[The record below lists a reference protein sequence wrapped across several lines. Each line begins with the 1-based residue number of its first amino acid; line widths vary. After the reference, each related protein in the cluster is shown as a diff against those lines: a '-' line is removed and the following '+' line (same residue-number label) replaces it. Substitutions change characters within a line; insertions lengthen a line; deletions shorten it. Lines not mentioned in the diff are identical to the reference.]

1 MNSLLNDLRNTFNYK
16 QTENGGIA
24 YKSTKSAVYDMFA
37 LGGAYRNRSIDD
49 TILLFKNAYEE
60 DKLLAIRCLFYLR
73 DVRGGQ
79 GERRFFRICFR
90 WLCNNHPEDARKL
103 VKFLPEYGRY
113 DDLWYATEGTY
124 CWRNAMALVEDQL
137 YLDLD
142 SKTPSLLAKWLPSAN
157 ASSYETRRMAKFV
170 RQYLGFSKSK
180 YRKILST
187 LRERIKV
194 VEVLMSENRWD
205 EIEFDKI
212 PSKAG
217 LIYKNAFAKRDITA
231 KKYEKFIKSENTKVN
246 AKTLYPYEIVNQ
258 VVKNIQWRN
267 DDLNM
272 SDIDRIA
279 VEKYWNNLPN
289 YFEGGRNQSILC
301 VVDTSGSMTGSEAS
315 APINMAIALGIY
327 AGERCTGDFHNYYIS
342 FSSRPQLI
350 KIEGSDFA
358 DKVRRIYATNL
369 VSNTDLKA
377 VFDLLLNTVRNNPR
391 AAFDL
396 PDTIVVISDMEIDH
410 GSYWRSDIVRK
421 TEMQS
426 IREQWARC
434 GLQLPK
440 LVYWNV
446 DARNDTILDD
456 GDGVSFVS
464 GGSPVLFE
472 QVCKGINGYDL
483 MLDKINSPRYQQIV
497 LD

>member
-1 MNSLLNDLRNTFNYK
+1 MNEEKSKQTLKAFIIGLSLLVIGIALIVVGMVFDKVQRDAFIPTFKGDKYAPIWYIYLL
-16 QTENGGIA
+16 EMGGALLFLLSFGGIYTFLA
-24 YKSTKSAVYDMFA
+24 EKLKWKRMNVKQMSVIAIFA
-37 LGGAYRNRSIDD
+37 ALSV
-49 TILLFKNAYEE
+49 ILYYFAKFNLPFFPSWL
-60 DKLLAIRCLFYLR
+60 DIQFSDVPAILVTFMYGPFSG
-73 DVRGGQ
+73 VITVFV
-79 GERRFFRICFR
+79 RFFC
-90 WLCNNHPEDARKL
+90 KL
-103 VKFLPEYGRY
+103 PGTSTVGVGEMA
-113 DDLWYATEGTY
+113 DLLIGL
-124 CWRNAMALVEDQL
+124 AMV
-137 YLDLD
+137 
-142 SKTPSLLAKWLPSAN
+142 
-157 ASSYETRRMAKFV
+157 
-170 RQYLGFSKSK
+170 
-180 YRKILST
+180 
-187 LRERIKV
+187 
-194 VEVLMSENRWD
+194 
-205 EIEFDKI
+205 I
-212 PSKAG
+212 PAG

-272 SDIDRIA
+272 SDIDRMA

-410 GSYWRSDIVRK
+410 GSYWRSDIIRK